1 MSVFNN
7 RGYNAGRFGK
17 NADIPPAMNNNINNI
32 STPAHSAGNQLN
44 SLLEMFSGD
53 NQDSDKLLIL
63 ALMFLLIKDG
73 ADMKLILALG
83 YILL

>member
-1 MSVFNN
+1 MSVFDN
-7 RGYNAGRFGK
+7 REYSGKFGK
-17 NADIPPAMNNNINNI
+17 NADIPPAMNNNI
-32 STPAHSAGNQLN
+32 SMPTGNPVS
-44 SLLEMFSGD
+44 SLSEIFSG
-53 NQDSDKLLIL
+53 NSQDSDKLLIL

>member
-7 RGYNAGRFGK
+7 REYNTGRFGK
-17 NADIPPAMNNNINNI
+17 NADIPPAMNNNKNI
-32 STPAHSAGNQLN
+32 SPPVRSAGNSIN
-44 SLLEMFSGD
+44 SLLEIFSGD

-73 ADMKLILALG
+73 ADMKLILALA